1 MDDSVAEKKRRKNAR
16 KRQRYAEDREF
27 RERLNAT
34 NRTHWRKNK
43 DAINV
48 RRRGKYATNPK
59 RRADNRKSSLK
70 WKYGMSVEQYAAKL
84 ASQGGVCIICL
95 KPKEKPLCVDHNHKT
110 RKLRSLLCDKCN
122 RGLGYFDEDSAA
134 MRRAADYVDYW
145 QWRHASPDN
154 TGPPPFA
161 ADSQH
166 GFSAPSLPSIQS
178 PPLTGEDI
186 APSDEIAD
194 DIKTGG

>member
-1 MDDSVAEKKRRKNAR
+1 MDDSVAEKKRRKNER

-59 RRADNRKSSLK
+59 RRAASRKNSLK
-70 WKYGMSVEQYAAKL
+70 WKYGMSVEEYAARL
-84 ASQGGVCIICL
+84 AEQGGVCIICL
-95 KPKEKPLCVDHNHKT
+95 KPKEKPLCVDHNHET

-122 RGLGYFDEDSAA
+122 RGLGYFDEDFG
-134 MRRAADYVDYW
+134 
-145 QWRHASPDN
+145 RHATSRRLRRLLAMAPRQ
-154 TGPPPFA
+154 PRQCRP
-161 ADSQH
+161 
-166 GFSAPSLPSIQS
+166 SAVCSR
-178 PPLTGEDI
+178 
-186 APSDEIAD
+186 
-194 DIKTGG
+194 